1 GNKDQNIWD
10 CGCGY
15 GTTALFLA
23 MNGYKVYGTTLE
35 FYFEEINKRKD
46 FWKQYGNTDLFE
58 AVYED
63 LSTSIYEKKFDT
75 VILQDTLHHLE
86 PIDKALK
93 VLKESI
99 RLNGKLLVVEEN
111 GCNIFQNIKLFI
123 RRGFHRT
130 TEYYDEKLSKV
141 VIFGNENIR

>member
-1 GNKDQNIWD
+1 MTVDKFFDLFLEELGNNKNLWRYYKFLDSPKKFIFRKAYFCQRLQYIADNIGNKDQNIWD

-75 VILQDTLHHLE
+75 VILQDTLHH
-86 PIDKALK
+86 
-93 VLKESI
+93 
-99 RLNGKLLVVEEN
+99 
-111 GCNIFQNIKLFI
+111 
-123 RRGFHRT
+123 
-130 TEYYDEKLSKV
+130 
-141 VIFGNENIR
+141 